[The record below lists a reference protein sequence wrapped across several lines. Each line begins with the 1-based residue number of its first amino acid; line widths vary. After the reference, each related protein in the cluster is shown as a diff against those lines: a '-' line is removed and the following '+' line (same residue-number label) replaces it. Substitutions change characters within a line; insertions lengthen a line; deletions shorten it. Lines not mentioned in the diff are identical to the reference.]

1 MSAGEKVSVDRYI
14 QKIRDFLP
22 KDGSISLSE
31 LELRIARS
39 IGEPIDREEFE
50 DALKQVA
57 SAERYRDGR
66 VRMTEPDLP
75 EAGLMGRVGV
85 FLTSDGALEAIMAK
99 RDLTLL
105 EDTSFAG
112 ARGTGTYSR
121 PDFVM
126 ATIRRFKFDPAS
138 FLDVY
143 SFELKNRQ
151 GANLQ
156 GVHETLAH
164 ARFAHYSFY
173 VIPRSRIRPEQ
184 TDDLIRACSRYDLGV
199 ITFTIGQNQSVGHFR
214 FEQFPKRRA
223 PDPSEIEAFIENRFS
238 REKQESL
245 KSWARHPHG

>member
-1 MSAGEKVSVDRYI
+1 M
-14 QKIRDFLP
+14 
-22 KDGSISLSE
+22 
-31 LELRIARS
+31 
-39 IGEPIDREEFE
+39 GEPIDREEFDE
-50 DALKQVA
+50 ALKLEA
-57 SAERYRDGR
+57 SAEMYKDGR

-75 EAGLMGRVGV
+75 EESLMGRVGG
-85 FLTSDGALEAIMAK
+85 FLIGEAALEAL
-99 RDLTLL
+99 RVERNVTLL
-105 EDTSFAG
+105 QNTSVGG

-126 ATIRRFKFDPAS
+126 ATIRRFKFDPAAY
-138 FLDVY
+138 LDVY
-143 SFELKNRQ
+143 SFELKNRM

-184 TDDLIRACSRYDLGV
+184 TDELIRACSRYDLGV

-223 PDPSEIEAFIENRFS
+223 PDPFEVEAFVENRFPLD
-238 REKQESL
+238 KQEL
-245 KSWARHPHG
+245 LNSWARRPHG